1 MTSPSQGSF
10 FFFPSFPSA
19 PIAAGQLVLTT
30 DQLAAPADFLLHQ
43 ILAAYIKTAAYNGLS
58 TGSKAVVVSVS
69 EPLTRWKVA
78 ARTVSA
84 GLLS

>member
-1 MTSPSQGSF
+1 MTSCDLLKALP
-10 FFFPSFPSA
+10 FFPSF
-19 PIAAGQLVLTT
+19 VLTT

-43 ILAAYIKTAAYNGLS
+43 ILAAYIKTAAYNGPS

-69 EPLTRWKVA
+69 EPLTRWEVA

-84 GLLS
+84 SLLS